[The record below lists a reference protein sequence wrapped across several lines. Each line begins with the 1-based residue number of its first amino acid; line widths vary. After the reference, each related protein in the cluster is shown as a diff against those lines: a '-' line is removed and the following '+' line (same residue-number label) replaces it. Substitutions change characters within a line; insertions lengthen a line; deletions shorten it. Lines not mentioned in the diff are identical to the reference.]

1 MVTLRQGKDLTMV
14 TYGVTVDA
22 VLAAAEMLE
31 KEDITAKV
39 IKLNNL
45 TPSDWKELCGL
56 VGETGRLLAA
66 EECAETG
73 SVGQRLAAQLALHGV
88 SPKSVTLC
96 NVGNRF
102 VPQGSVGELRKLCGL
117 DAQSIANAAR
127 KAVAG
132 K

>member
-1 MVTLRQGKDLTMV
+1 MVTLRQGKDLTIV

-31 KEDITAKV
+31 KEKITAKV

-45 TPSDWKELCGL
+45 TPSDWKELCGA

-66 EECAETG
+66 EECAEAG
-73 SVGQRLAAQLALHGV
+73 SVGQRLAAQLVLQGV

-117 DAQSIANAAR
+117 DAQSIADAAR
-127 KAVAG
+127 KAVDDR
-132 K
+132 